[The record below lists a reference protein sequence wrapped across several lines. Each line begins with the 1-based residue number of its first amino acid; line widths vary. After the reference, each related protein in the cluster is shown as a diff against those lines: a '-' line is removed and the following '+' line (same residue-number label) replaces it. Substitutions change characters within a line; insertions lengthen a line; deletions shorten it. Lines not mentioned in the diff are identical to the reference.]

1 MAKIRSRMDYA
12 REMQDEIQGVVSY
25 AFDRLQS
32 LHDVQLKLHQMGDE
46 VWFGD
51 TLEEHR
57 LKAKFK
63 DKEEKVTDLYKE
75 LDSYTKQKRYADVYR
90 AFMVELKDEDD
101 EGEWGSIFNK
111 YREQILDFK
120 IKMNRTHQDFL
131 SEMSQV
137 FRIVADQKRKEK
149 EHKMMKDTPIE
160 EFVKNEEKIRKVLY
174 EKCSAGE
181 ITLEEREAALAKLSS
196 YNEAASRF
204 TTEVLNA
211 VEEFCEGTLTCE
223 ELDTILTGYYKE
235 NPEQA
240 LYFNGTHIDNRYN
253 AMKNEIVGLYEAGA
267 MDLDLA
273 AEHVDYL
280 SNIYDI
286 AIAEHVDCLT
296 EAVDH
301 PMIDLMVSGM
311 DDYFGA
317 VQNFKES
324 AEEGASDLETR
335 LAALDHFAES
345 TWQYF
350 EATGN
355 VVEEEVKESVKSAV
369 DSYTAAR
376 TIANGT
382 VIAAYL
388 ACIGLIL
395 SIPIGKAINMK
406 KGSNVIKAYED
417 IHPDAVK
424 YKDLDIVKMSA
435 SGAGAK
441 YIPEVQKMLSTD
453 MRVTGKCYLAKYK
466 RKPFAV
472 IVRLQQKTSSVSTG
486 DNGYT
491 VQSSD
496 YRFYYKS
503 LCPEAEKDEDFYE
516 AALMLKKFKVCTPE
530 IKSFA
535 KDLKKEYEELK
546 KEAAEEEKKKEQEE
560 KLAKTVKEAA
570 IARESAGIVYDND
583 QIYRDV
589 RKQLM
594 DKYTA
599 GEITLEMREAALM
612 EARDRL
618 FGDDVENM
626 MEGVLGGLFKKKADA
641 AAGMRKLSNDV
652 SNTNAKVKA
661 LSLQYKSNQQKINK
675 LMDQI
680 QDLQVKAGAADGASN
695 REKIMD
701 QVKKLRA
708 EVMKLNDLNRGIQ
721 QQIVKANYATE
732 SVDVENLTQEE
743 LDTKTEGVLGG
754 LFKKKEAQANATGS
768 DTLDKLVAMYRDNRY
783 KIDQAA
789 DKIKELQKQMQSM
802 ENGRAGKAY
811 DSAATEVKR
820 LRAEVKKLSDANT
833 KIQKQIAKARAVAT
847 NESVNV
853 EEMTQEDLDL
863 MMESIFSDIAKKAEN
878 MKPKPSAQQ
887 AQAKINANEAEIKR
901 LKLMLNDIMCM
912 KRRKDI
918 DPTTM
923 KQLLDKEKKIDKKL
937 DKLRK
942 ENQKLSPL
950 SRVDGVITEPY

>member
-32 LHDVQLKLHQMGDE
+32 LHDVHLKLHQMGGE

-63 DKEEKVTDLYKE
+63 EKEEKVTNLYKD
-75 LDSYTKQKRYADVYR
+75 LDSYTKQQRYAEVYR

-101 EGEWGSIFNK
+101 ETEWGSIFSK

-120 IKMNRTHQDFL
+120 IKMNKTHQDFL

-160 EFVKNEEKIRKVLY
+160 EFVKNEENIRKVLY
-174 EKCSAGE
+174 EKCAAGE
-181 ITLEEREAALAKLSS
+181 ITLEEREAALSKLSDYAES
-196 YNEAASRF
+196 ATRL
-204 TTEVLNA
+204 TDQVLGA
-211 VEEFCEGTLTCE
+211 IDDYCEGAITCD
-223 ELDTILTGYYKE
+223 ELDNILTGYYKE

-273 AEHVDYL
+273 AEQVDYL
-280 SNIYDI
+280 SNVYDV
-286 AIAEHVDCLT
+286 AIAEHFDCLT

-311 DDYFGA
+311 DDYFGSI
-317 VQNFKES
+317 QEFKES
-324 AEEGASDLETR
+324 AEEGTSDLAAR
-335 LAALDHFAES
+335 LEALDHFVES

-350 EATGN
+350 EDTGD
-355 VVEEEVKESVKSAV
+355 VVEESVKSAV
-369 DSYTAAR
+369 DSYTAAC

-406 KGSNVIKAYED
+406 KGNNVIKAYED

-441 YIPEVQKMLSTD
+441 YIPEVAKMLSND
-453 MRVTGKCYLAKYK
+453 MRVSGKCYLAKYK
-466 RKPFAV
+466 RKPFAI
-472 IVRLQQKTSSVSTG
+472 IVRLQQKTSSISTG

-546 KEAAEEEKKKEQEE
+546 KEAAKQEKKKEQEE
-560 KLAKTVKEAA
+560 KMAKSAA
-570 IARESAGIVYDND
+570 DAKVAKESAGIEYDND
-583 QIYRDV
+583 QIYSAV

-599 GEITLEMREAALM
+599 GEITLEMREAALI

-626 MEGVLGGLFKKKADA
+626 MEGVLGGLFKKKSDA
-641 AAGMRKLSNDV
+641 AAGMKKLSDNV
-652 SNTNAKVKA
+652 ANTNGKVKA
-661 LSLQYKSNQQKINK
+661 LSAQYKSNQQKINK
-675 LMDQI
+675 LMDQM
-680 QDLQVKAGAADGASN
+680 QDLEVRIGATDGASN
-695 REKIMD
+695 RAKLTD
-701 QVKKLRA
+701 QVKKLRV
-708 EVMKLNDLNRGIQ
+708 EVQKLNDQNRAIQ
-721 QQIVKANYATE
+721 QQIVKVNYATE
-732 SVDVENLTQEE
+732 SVDVDSLTQEE
-743 LDTKTEGVLGG
+743 LDTMTEGVLGG
-754 LFKKKEAQANATGS
+754 IFKKKENQAACTGS
-768 DTLDKLVAMYRDNRY
+768 ESYEKLLSMYRENRY

-789 DKIKELQKQMQSM
+789 DKIKDLQKQMKSM
-802 ENGRAGKAY
+802 ANGRAGKAY
-811 DSAATEVKR
+811 DSAEAEVKR

-853 EEMTQEDLDL
+853 DEMSQEDLDL
-863 MMESIFSDIAKKAEN
+863 MMESIFDDIAKKADKL
-878 MKPKPSAQQ
+878 KPKPNAQQ

-901 LKLMLNDIMCM
+901 LKLMLNDITCM
-912 KRRKDI
+912 KRRKDV
-918 DPTTM
+918 DPATM
-923 KQLLDKEKKIDKKL
+923 KQILEKEKKIDKKL
-937 DKLRK
+937 EKLRK